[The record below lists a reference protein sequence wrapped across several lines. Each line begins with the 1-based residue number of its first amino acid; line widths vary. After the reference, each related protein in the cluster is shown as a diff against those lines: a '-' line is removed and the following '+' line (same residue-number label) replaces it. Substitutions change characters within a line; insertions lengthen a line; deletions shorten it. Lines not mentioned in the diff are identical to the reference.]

1 MKNDFGGHDN
11 HHYSNIYAYAGQ
23 ALGVTNTL
31 EGHVDVFQNNTA
43 VLTGSRV
50 GGPQCKPPATVMGGP
65 SRTAESQRS
74 ASCDWFC
81 CGACAGNKYFTK
93 SGTISECSSKG
104 LDLEFD
110 PGSTVAKLPSDETII
125 GWAKEKL
132 TITGHVYEPQ

>member
-1 MKNDFGGHDN
+1 MIGF
-11 HHYSNIYAYAGQ
+11 
-23 ALGVTNTL
+23 
-31 EGHVDVFQNNTA
+31 
-43 VLTGSRV
+43 
-50 GGPQCKPPATVMGGP
+50 
-65 SRTAESQRS
+65 
-74 ASCDWFC
+74 

-104 LDLEFD
+104 LDLEID